1 VRASLPDQP
10 PCVNCGQAPGFEH
23 SCRVCRQ
30 VTGLP
35 AGVTTASARQR
46 LAGFALDLALAVVT
60 LGIGY
65 LVWALILYR
74 SGRSPAKQLL
84 GMRVIKLKDQRPSG
98 WWRMVAREVFKGLL
112 LTLLLSAFWILW
124 DYDNQELW
132 DKMAETL
139 VVDWP
144 PGVPV
149 PAVTPV
155 PGEEA
160 VAAAGSA
167 GGRLPPISGAG

>member
-1 VRASLPDQP
+1 VSASLPDQQ
-10 PCVNCGQAPGFEH
+10 PCVNCGQAPGFERA
-23 SCRVCRQ
+23 CRVCRQ
-30 VTGLP
+30 VTGMP
-35 AGVTTASARQR
+35 AGITTTSAKKR
-46 LAGFALDLALAVVT
+46 LGGFLLDVVLFIAT

-65 LVWALILYR
+65 LVWTLIVYR

-84 GMRVIKLKDQRPSG
+84 GMRVIKTKDDRPSG
-98 WWRMVAREVFKGLL
+98 WWRMVAREFFKGLL
-112 LTLLLSAFWILW
+112 LTVLVSAFWILW

-149 PAVTPV
+149 PSVTPL
-155 PGEEA
+155 PGETT
-160 VAAAGSA
+160 VYAAGSA
-167 GGRLPPISGAG
+167 SGSR

>member
-1 VRASLPDQP
+1 MSASLPDQQ

-23 SCRVCRQ
+23 TCRVCRQ
-30 VTGLP
+30 VTGMA
-35 AGVTTASARQR
+35 AGVTTTSARKR
-46 LAGFALDLALAVVT
+46 LAGFVLDLVLAVAT

-65 LVWALILYR
+65 LVWTLIVYR

-84 GMRVIKLKDQRPSG
+84 GMRVIKLKDDRPSG
-98 WWRMVAREVFKGLL
+98 WWRMVAREFFKGLL
-112 LTLLLSAFWILW
+112 LTVLLSAFWILW

-144 PGVPV
+144 PRVPV
-149 PAVTPV
+149 PSVTPAAS
-155 PGEEA
+155 ENA
-160 VAAAGSA
+160 AAAAGPA
-167 GGRLPPISGAG
+167 SGSL